1 MSICSVWCIYFCTSN
16 INILYTKCVLY
27 TLIKCI
33 GYASP
38 RLQGYVETNDVIV
51 MSDAFLGVGVS
62 SDILLLVARPTTA

>member
-1 MSICSVWCIYFCTSN
+1 MYVYAVYDVYTIVLVIS
-16 INILYTKCVLY
+16 ILYLN
-27 TLIKCI
+27 TLIECI

-38 RLQGYVETNDVIV
+38 RLQGYVETSDVIV